1 MSDRSTA
8 CRSCGESPL
17 TPLLAL
23 GQMPL
28 ASRLLSADELCNR
41 EPSFPLELVLCP
53 RCALVQSTHNVQPE
67 EQAAGS
73 VYLASFSESMLR
85 GARQLSSQIMATQ
98 RLRPTSLVVEIASN
112 DGYLLRNYRAA
123 GIPVLGIEPVASVA
137 EVARRQH
144 KIPTLEKFFTN
155 PVAAELEGCGQ
166 PADVIHARN
175 VLAHVAD
182 PNDFAAALHT
192 LLKPT
197 GVAVIEV
204 PYVKDL
210 IDHVEFDTI
219 YHEHQCYFSLTSLAA
234 LLSRHRLV
242 VQDVERVAQ
251 GGGSLRVLVGR
262 SAISSPRVQK
272 LLAEEMSW
280 GVQQPDFYIGLTQRI
295 ERLRRELTEL
305 LGRLKAEG
313 RSIVGYGASA
323 KGTTLLNYCG
333 IGRDTVEFVVDRNT
347 LKQGRYTPG
356 THLKVY
362 SPDKL
367 VEERPDYVLLLSWNL
382 AEEILAQ
389 QAVYRQRGG
398 RFIIPLPSL
407 KVA

>member
-1 MSDRSTA
+1 
-8 CRSCGESPL
+8 
-17 TPLLAL
+17 LLAL

-28 ASRLLSADELCNR
+28 ASRLLSADELCSR
-41 EPSFPLELVLCP
+41 EPSYPLELVLCP
-53 RCALVQSTHNVQPE
+53 RCALVQITHNVGPE
-67 EQAAGS
+67 EQTAGS

-123 GIPVLGIEPVASVA
+123 GIPVLGIEPVTSVA

-144 KIPTLEKFFTN
+144 KIPTLEKFFTSRL
-155 PVAAELEGCGQ
+155 AAELEGCGQ

-182 PNDFAAALHT
+182 PNDFAAGLRT

-219 YHEHQCYFSLTSLAA
+219 YHEHQCYFSVTSLAE

-251 GGGSLRVLVGR
+251 GGGSLRVLAGR
-262 SAISSPRVQK
+262 SAISSPRVQR
-272 LLAEEMSW
+272 LLAEETSW
-280 GVQQPDFYIGLTQRI
+280 GVQRPEFYTALTQRI

-305 LGRLKAEG
+305 LARLKAEG

-323 KGTTLLNYCG
+323 KGTTLLNYCQ
-333 IGRDTVEFVVDRNT
+333 IGRDTVDFVVDRNT

-356 THLKVY
+356 THLKIY

-389 QAVYRQRGG
+389 QAVYRQHGG